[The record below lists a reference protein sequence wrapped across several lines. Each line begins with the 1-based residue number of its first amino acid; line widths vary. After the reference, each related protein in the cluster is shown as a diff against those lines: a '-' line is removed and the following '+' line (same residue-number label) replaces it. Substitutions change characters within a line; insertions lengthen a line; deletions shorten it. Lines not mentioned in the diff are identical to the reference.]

1 MGEIHAH
8 TSKSEFEMRITTV
21 VPWNSQF
28 KKAPGGQQ
36 FIFPFGTK
44 IQKMGG
50 VIKNVLYFFAH

>member
-1 MGEIHAH
+1 
-8 TSKSEFEMRITTV
+8 MRITTV

-50 VIKNVLYFFAH
+50 VIKNVLYFLGH